1 LPQDPEFRR
10 AIEDIKSRA
19 QIEDVVREHVEVFVQ
34 KGRLLWAC
42 CPMHQESTPSFKIDP
57 ASGLWYCF
65 GACSEGGDVIKFVE
79 RKYGMSFR
87 DAIEMLAAR
96 AGVELPKRKGDRS
109 GAQDDAGLAVLARAE
124 TLYRTSLESRE
135 GRGAREYLE
144 SRGVS
149 ANTIEAFGIG
159 YAPSS
164 GQALVQLAKPK
175 AEGGEGLSS
184 KLLVQTG
191 LVRVRESDR
200 RPYDFFRG
208 RLMIPIRDD
217 RGRTVGF
224 GARRLIDDEV
234 DGRPAGPKYVN
245 TAETP
250 WFHKG
255 RLIYAY
261 DRVVE
266 DVRRNGHL
274 VLVEGYTDVM
284 AAHQAGLRNVGAV
297 LGTSTTDN
305 HASLVRRS
313 AAKKVTLVFDG
324 DEAGRKA
331 AWKALAGLLHLDIE
345 LAVVTLP
352 AGQDPADLLTGGD
365 PTPFQAQLE
374 MASTW
379 FDFIT
384 EPLRGLRGRELSR
397 EVNAVLALLA
407 NLESPVH
414 RESLVA
420 DLATRLGMPV
430 DALREQYRALPAHQR
445 GERRSNASGGKTGSR
460 RPSPDAH
467 GDSGDDARL
476 EAQANAN
483 AAYESANGG
492 SEDYEH
498 GDGLSVH
505 PSGAHPTG
513 PSQPPR
519 DPSLDLP
526 PALRR
531 RLEIAFEGVLA
542 VALTD
547 SNVLPRLR
555 GVAGACP
562 HGELSIIL
570 ELLFEMWDDESEMDV
585 SSVLTRLG
593 DHTARGR
600 VPSLVEYAKAA
611 EDLSILFEDQL
622 GSIAETVQQVEYD
635 RLMAHVARL
644 ETAAAQGD
652 PEAAEQLPE
661 ALHLLNVWM
670 RNRNPNTGP
679 TSNEGPETRLPN
691 AGTVATPAAAQT
703 PAPIPLS

>member
-19 QIEDVVREHVEVFVQ
+19 LIEDVVREHVEVFVQ

-57 ASGLWYCF
+57 SSGLWYCF

-124 TLYRTSLESRE
+124 TLYRASLESRE

-149 ANTIEAFGIG
+149 TNTIEAFGIG

-164 GQALVQLAKPK
+164 GQALVQLARPK
-175 AEGGEGLSS
+175 AEGGEGLSG
-184 KLLVQTG
+184 KLLVQAG

-297 LGTSTTDN
+297 LGTSTTEN

-313 AAKKVTLVFDG
+313 ATKKVSLVFDG

-331 AWKALAGLLHLDIE
+331 AWKALGGLLHLDIE
-345 LAVVTLP
+345 IHVVTLP
-352 AGQDPADLLTGGD
+352 KGQDPADLLAGGD

-374 MASTW
+374 MALTW

-384 EPLRGLRGRELSR
+384 EPLKGLRGRDLSR
-397 EVNAVLALLA
+397 EVNLVLALLA

-414 RESLVA
+414 RESMVA
-420 DLATRLGMPV
+420 ELAARLGMPV
-430 DALREQYRALPAHQR
+430 DALREQYRSLPAHQR
-445 GERRSNASGGKTGSR
+445 GERRSAGPAARAKGGG
-460 RPSPDAH
+460 A
-467 GDSGDDARL
+467 DARL
-476 EAQANAN
+476 EDQANAN
-483 AAYESANGG
+483 APDESSDENGSG
-492 SEDYEH
+492 SEASR
-498 GDGLSVH
+498 GL
-505 PSGAHPTG
+505 
-513 PSQPPR
+513 QPAR
-519 DPSLDLP
+519 DPSLDIP
-526 PALRR
+526 PVLRL
-531 RLEIAFEGVLA
+531 RLENAFEGVLA

-547 SNVLPRLR
+547 SGVLPRLR

-562 HGELSIIL
+562 QGDLEAIL
-570 ELLFEMWDDESEMDV
+570 ETLFEMWDDESEMDV
-585 SSVLTRLG
+585 SSILTRLG
-593 DHTARGR
+593 DHPARQR

-622 GSIAETVQQVEYD
+622 SSIALAVQQVEYD
-635 RLMAHVARL
+635 RLMSHVARL
-644 ETAAAQGD
+644 ENAASQGD
-652 PEAAEQLPE
+652 IEAAERLPE
-661 ALHLLNVWM
+661 ALHQLHVWM

-679 TSNEGPETRLPN
+679 TSNEGPETPLPT
-691 AGTVATPAAAQT
+691 AGTVATPAAV
-703 PAPIPLS
+703 